1 LEQSQQIDKIC
12 QIIPFHCGLN
22 AGLFFSSCLII
33 QKGEI
38 ILTNHYK
45 EAHDPSSLSPIHHQQ
60 GEIAGSLR
68 EIIQS
73 TVHES
78 NDSTKA
84 VPL

>member
-1 LEQSQQIDKIC
+1 
-12 QIIPFHCGLN
+12 
-22 AGLFFSSCLII
+22 
-33 QKGEI
+33 
-38 ILTNHYK
+38 LTNHYK

-78 NDSTKA
+78 ICKSPQKSYSYKVDKI
-84 VPL
+84 V